1 MNLSNITIPTKL
13 WFRLSDLVQDLGN
26 HHPSF
31 AGTDRGR
38 DLDVLGQAIKYGVPP
53 TPDGVVGA
61 TEERLLSAA
70 ATVVER
76 YGRGRAGLSVVE
88 QCIETVEHLLGVWS
102 PELES

>member
-1 MNLSNITIPTKL
+1 MSNITIPIKL

-31 AGTDRGR
+31 AGTERGR
-38 DLDVLGQAIKYGVPP
+38 DLDVLGRAIKYGVPP
-53 TPDGVVGA
+53 TPDGVLGA
-61 TEERLLSAA
+61 AGERLLSDAA
-70 ATVVER
+70 DVVER

-102 PELES
+102 PGLDS